1 MKTFAA
7 CFLAGTLT
15 LCSCGT
21 PQEQK
26 EDFTAWVDPFI
37 GSGALDSISLP
48 SNTFPGAPVPFGMV
62 QLSPDTQKDILN
74 RCAGYQWEDSV
85 IYGFSHTHLSGTG
98 ISDLFDIL
106 LLPFTGSKD
115 SVVARLGSGEEG
127 RLCSSFSHAGEAASP
142 GYYRVVLD
150 DFQVDAELTST
161 RNVGVHR
168 YRFQNDSVPRLF
180 VDLNHSMSKK
190 RGWLPFKLV
199 DAQLKVVDACTVEGH
214 RIVTGW
220 ARLRKVYFTMK
231 FSRPIADSWL
241 FRDGRY
247 YPVTDVVC
255 GLENKSPQAVLSF
268 ERSKEPLEVQV
279 AISAVSTRNARGNL
293 EAQTKGECFETI
305 WRKAAAAW
313 NGELAKITVEGSDM
327 YKKMFY
333 SAIYRNYLHPNDMAD
348 VNGDVLLPDFTED
361 NVGKGGSYYS
371 NFSLWDTYRATHPLL
386 LFTQQKRLVPIINS
400 LIKQGEVY
408 GYLPI
413 WGLWGVDNYCM
424 IGNHAVSVI
433 AEAYVK
439 GLEGVDWERAYDM
452 VKKSLTRDHAYSSYF
467 SQVETYGFY
476 PHDKGYEVASVHL
489 ENSYNDWCAY
499 RMAQKMGKNEDADFF
514 LKRSMTYKNIYD
526 KQTGFFRPR
535 MSDGTWAEPFN
546 PFRYDGDGKKRYYC
560 EANAWQ
566 YLFAVQHDIDG
577 LRKLMGGPQG
587 MEKRLDELF
596 TTSSPADAVNENASG
611 FIGQYA
617 HGNEPSHHD
626 AYLYNYVGKPWKTQ
640 QMVRRIIREQ
650 YNDSHAG
657 ISGNDDMGQTS
668 AWLAFSMM
676 GFYPVSPVSGVY
688 ALGSPVLDKAT
699 IHLENGHQF
708 EIVVRNQSEHAIY
721 VESVS
726 YNGKKLPEPFI
737 THDMIMNG
745 GVLEFTMS
753 SVHP

>member
-1 MKTFAA
+1 MKTFVA
-7 CFLAGTLT
+7 CLFIGTLISG
-15 LCSCGT
+15 SCGT
-21 PQEQK
+21 PQRQK
-26 EDFTAWVDPFI
+26 EDLTAWVDPFI

-48 SNTFPGAPVPFGMV
+48 SNTFPGATVPFGMV
-62 QLSPDTQKDILN
+62 QLSPDTQKDIMN
-74 RCAGYQWEDSV
+74 RCSGYQWEDSV

-115 SVVARLGSGEEG
+115 SVLARLGSGEDG
-127 RLCSSFSHAGEAASP
+127 RLYSSFSHAKEAASP
-142 GYYRVVLD
+142 GYYRVLLD

-168 YRFQNDSVPRLF
+168 YRFQNDSIPRLL

-199 DAQLKVVDACTVEGH
+199 DAQLKIVDPYTIEGH

-231 FSRPIADSWL
+231 FSRPMTDNWL
-241 FRDGRY
+241 FRGGRY

-255 GLENKSPQAVLSF
+255 GLENKSLQAVLSF
-268 ERSKEPLEVQV
+268 ESSKEPLDIRV
-279 AISAVSTRNARGNL
+279 AISAVSTRNARENL
-293 EAQTKGECFETI
+293 EAQAEGEDFESI
-305 WRKAAAAW
+305 RSKAADLW
-313 NGELAKITVEGSDM
+313 NGELAKITVEGTDK

-348 VNGDVLLPDFTED
+348 ANGDILLPDFTED

-439 GLEGVDWERAYDM
+439 DLKGVDWERAYDI
-452 VKKSLTRDHAYSSYF
+452 VKKTLTRDHANSSYF
-467 SQVETYGFY
+467 SQVEKYGFY
-476 PHDKGYEVASVHL
+476 PHDKGYEVASIHL
-489 ENSYNDWCAY
+489 ENSYNDWCASV
-499 RMAQKMGKNEDADFF
+499 MARKMGKNEDADFF

-535 MSDGTWAEPFN
+535 MSDGTWAEPFD

-577 LRKLMGGPQG
+577 MKELMGGEPG

-640 QMVRRIIREQ
+640 QMVRRIMAEQ

-676 GFYPVSPVSGVY
+676 GFYPVNPVSGVY

-699 IHLENGHQF
+699 IHLENGNKF
-708 EIVVRNQSEHAIY
+708 EIVVRNQSENTIY

-726 YNGKKLPEPFI
+726 YNGKKLSEPFI

-745 GVLEFTMS
+745 GLLEFTMS
-753 SVHP
+753 AVHP

>member
-1 MKTFAA
+1 MKTVVGCILVGA
-7 CFLAGTLT
+7 LMLG
-15 LCSCGT
+15 SCGMK
-21 PQEQK
+21 QEPE
-26 EDFTAWVDPFI
+26 EDLTVWVDPFI
-37 GSGALDSISLP
+37 GSGALDSLSLP
-48 SNTFPGAPVPFGMV
+48 SNTFPGATVPFGMV
-62 QLSPDTQKDILN
+62 QLSPDTQKDIFST
-74 RCAGYQWEDSV
+74 CSGYQWKDSF

-98 ISDLFDIL
+98 ISDLFDVL
-106 LLPFTGSKD
+106 LLPFNGSKD
-115 SVVARLGSGEEG
+115 SVIARLGSGEEE
-127 RLCSSFSHAGEAASP
+127 RLRSSFSHDRESASP
-142 GYYRVVLD
+142 GYYQVVLD
-150 DFQVDAELTST
+150 DYQINAELTST
-161 RNVGVHR
+161 RNVGLHR
-168 YRFQNDSVPRLF
+168 YHYQSDSVSRLLI
-180 VDLNHSMSKK
+180 DLNHSLSKR
-190 RGWLPFKLV
+190 RGWLPFKLI
-199 DAQLKVVDACTVEGH
+199 DAQLKVVDPYTVEGH

-231 FSRPIADSWL
+231 FSRPITDSWM
-241 FRDGRY
+241 FRGGRY

-255 GLENKSPQAVLSF
+255 GLDNKSPQAVISF
-268 ERSKEPLEVQV
+268 EPCKEPLDVQV
-279 AISAVSTRNARGNL
+279 AISAVSTRNARENL
-293 EAQTKGECFETI
+293 EVQMKGENFESLKS
-305 WRKAAAAW
+305 KASASW
-313 NGELAKITVEGSDM
+313 NTELAKITVEGSDK

-348 VNGDVLLPDFTED
+348 VNGDVLLPDYTED
-361 NVGKGGSYYS
+361 NVGKGNSYYS
-371 NFSLWDTYRATHPLL
+371 NFSLWDTYRGTHPLFL
-386 LFTQQKRLVPIINS
+386 LTQQKRLVPIINS

-439 GLEGVDWERAYDM
+439 GLKGVDWERAYDI
-452 VKKSLTRDHAYSSYF
+452 VKKTLTRDHAYSSYF
-467 SQVETYGFY
+467 SQVEQYGFY
-476 PHDKGYEVASVHL
+476 PHDKGYEVASIHL
-489 ENSYNDWCAY
+489 ENSYNEWCASV
-499 RMAQKMGKNEDADFF
+499 MAAKMGKKEDSAFF

-535 MSDGTWAEPFN
+535 LSNGSWAEPFD
-546 PFRYDGDGKKRYYC
+546 PYRYDGDGKKRYYC

-566 YLFAVQHDIDG
+566 YLFAVQHDIG
-577 LRKLMGGPQG
+577 GMMELMGGKEG

-596 TTSSPADAVNENASG
+596 TADTPAELVNENASG

-640 QMVRRIIREQ
+640 QLVRQIINEQ
-650 YNDSHAG
+650 YDESHSG

-676 GFYPVSPVSGVY
+676 GFYPVTPVSGTY

-699 IHLENGHQF
+699 IHLENGRLF
-708 EIVVRNQSEHAIY
+708 EVVVRNQSEGNIY

-737 THDMIMNG
+737 THDMILDG

-753 SVHP
+753 AVHP

>member
-7 CFLAGTLT
+7 CFLAVTLIF
-15 LCSCGT
+15 CSCTT
-21 PQEQK
+21 PQEHK
-26 EDFTAWVDPFI
+26 EDLTAWVDPFI
-37 GSGALDSISLP
+37 GSAALNSLSLP
-48 SNTFPGAPVPFGMV
+48 SNTFPGATVPFGMI
-62 QLSPDTQKDILN
+62 QLSPDTQKDIMN
-74 RCAGYQWEDSV
+74 RCSGYQWEDSV

-115 SVVARLGSGEEG
+115 SVVARLGSGEER
-127 RLCSSFSHAGEAASP
+127 RLCSSFSHANEGASP
-142 GYYRVVLD
+142 GYYRVMLD

-161 RNVGVHR
+161 RNVGIHR
-168 YRFQNDSVPRLF
+168 YHFQTDSVPRLL

-199 DAQLKVVDACTVEGH
+199 DAQLKVVDPYTVEGH
-214 RIVTGW
+214 RIITGW

-231 FSRPIADSWL
+231 FSRPITDSWL
-241 FRDGRY
+241 FKGGRY

-268 ERSKEPLEVQV
+268 ECSKEPVEVQV
-279 AISAVSTRNARGNL
+279 AISAVSTQNARRNL
-293 EAQTKGECFETI
+293 EAQTKGECFESI
-305 WRKAAAAW
+305 RSKATAAW
-313 NGELAKITVEGSDM
+313 NEELAKITVEGSDM

-348 VNGDVLLPDFTED
+348 VNGDILLPDFTED
-361 NVGKGGSYYS
+361 NIGKEGSYYS

-439 GLEGVDWERAYDM
+439 GLKGVDWERAYDII
-452 VKKSLTRDHAYSSYF
+452 KKTLTRDHAYSSYF

-476 PHDKGYEVASVHL
+476 PHDKGYEVASIHL

-499 RMAQKMGKNEDADFF
+499 VMAQKMEKKDDADFF
-514 LKRSMTYKNIYD
+514 LKRSRTYKNIYD

-535 MSDGTWAEPFN
+535 MSDGSWAEPFN

-566 YLFAVQHDIDG
+566 YLFAAQHDIDG
-577 LRKLMGGPQG
+577 ISELMGGRKG
-587 MEKRLDELF
+587 MEERLDELF
-596 TTSSPADAVNENASG
+596 TVSSPTDDVNENASG

-617 HGNEPSHHD
+617 HGNEPSHHN
-626 AYLYNYVGKPWKTQ
+626 AYLYTYVGKPWKTQ

-676 GFYPVSPVSGVY
+676 GFYPVNPVSGVY

-699 IHLENGHQF
+699 IHLENGNKF
-708 EIVVRNQSEHAIY
+708 EIVVRNQSEQAIY
-721 VESVS
+721 VESIS
-726 YNGKKLPEPFI
+726 YNGKKLSEPFI

-753 SVHP
+753 AVHP